1 LENRIYF
8 RESVHFSDSIRL
20 STAFQESHDDFL
32 EFSVSYSCLLQ
43 LRFIFYLFFSNAIYI
58 FQFNVAKIIS
68 LSVFFLRQKNSCLH
82 RCKAL
87 SSNLPESVKPSHSKE
102 STQKN
107 NLFVNHKLE
116 ELSRPRLTRCALQ
129 SCQPPDRRLT
139 CTPDTVNAPKTQA
152 SLRSPVSKTA
162 AVRERER
169 STLPACCSRLKRA

>member
-1 LENRIYF
+1 
-8 RESVHFSDSIRL
+8 VIR
-20 STAFQESHDDFL
+20 
-32 EFSVSYSCLLQ
+32 SVSPQRSKN
-43 LRFIFYLFFSNAIYI
+43 RMTIFS
-58 FQFNVAKIIS
+58 S
-68 LSVFFLRQKNSCLH
+68 SVFVTAVCYNCDSYFTYFFQMQFTSSSLMLPRLLFLAPKNSCLH

-152 SLRSPVSKTA
+152 SLRSPVSNSRST
-162 AVRERER
+162 REREAHCQ
-169 STLPACCSRLKRA
+169 PAAHV